1 MSRNLQ
7 DDVQFRVLRILQT
20 RPEISQR
27 ELADELGVALGK
39 MNYVMNA
46 LTEKGLVKIRNF
58 RNAQNKLRYAYILTP
73 AGLSAKAELAS
84 GFLRRKIAE
93 YEALRAEID
102 AIRDELPDDT
112 LIGLGTISKSSSGRV
127 S

>member
-1 MSRNLQ
+1 MLKAPE
-7 DDVQFRVLRILQT
+7 DDVQFRVLRLLER

-27 ELADELGVALGK
+27 ELAADVGIALGK
-39 MNYVMNA
+39 VNYVLNA
-46 LTEKGLVKIRNF
+46 LINKGFVKINNF

-73 AGLSAKAELAS
+73 AGVSSKAELTA

-102 AIRDELPDDT
+102 ALRVDTEFDHELTATFVRDGP
-112 LIGLGTISKSSSGRV
+112 K
-127 S
+127 